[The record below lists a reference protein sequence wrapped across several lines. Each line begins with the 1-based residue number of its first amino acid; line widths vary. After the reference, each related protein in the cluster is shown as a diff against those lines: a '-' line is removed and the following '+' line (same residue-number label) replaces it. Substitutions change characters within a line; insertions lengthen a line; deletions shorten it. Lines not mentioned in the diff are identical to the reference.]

1 MEQIFDL
8 CVQLLILLGHI
19 TGLGYVGINV
29 IIFCIIEPIVF
40 VLMTY
45 VIYRQ
50 WKKIK
55 MLKAMA

>member
-1 MEQIFDL
+1 MEQIFNL
-8 CVQLLILLGHI
+8 CVQLLILLGNI
-19 TGLGYVGINV
+19 TGTGYVGINV

-40 VLMTY
+40 VLMAY